1 MVHLQWSSRAATA
14 RFCFNQLNLQAY
26 NSVMFLEKYFFYK
39 FGCQPQKTRIP
50 AIANGLRIYECSQF
64 DDKHLL
70 LVKKM

>member
-1 MVHLQWSSRAATA
+1 
-14 RFCFNQLNLQAY
+14 
-26 NSVMFLEKYFFYK
+26 MFLEKYFFYK